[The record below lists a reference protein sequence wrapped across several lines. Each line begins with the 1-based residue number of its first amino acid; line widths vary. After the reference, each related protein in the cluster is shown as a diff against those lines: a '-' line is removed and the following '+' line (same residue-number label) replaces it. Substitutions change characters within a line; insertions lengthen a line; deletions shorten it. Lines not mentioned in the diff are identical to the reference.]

1 MGVRNSIGHRT
12 NRRPAA
18 SGGRRSARGDGLL
31 MLLTRLAQMNVQVH
45 HPGSHQSPT
54 KIDDLSI
61 GPVEGVGPPS

>member
-1 MGVRNSIGHRT
+1 MF
-12 NRRPAA
+12 
-18 SGGRRSARGDGLL
+18 
-31 MLLTRLAQMNVQVH
+31 LTRLAQMNVQVH